1 LSESHDYSLHNIY
14 GAVGPR
20 CKGERERR

>member
-20 CKGERERR
+20 CKEERERR